1 MSGAGGWSPVR
12 EPRDPRSPDVA
23 GSRRVTNFMRLARV
37 HALSAAGDA
46 MIAVA
51 LADSLFFSV
60 DPDAARSRV
69 LLYLFLTLTP
79 FAVVAPLIG
88 PAVDRAPGGRRLLIV
103 LLNAGRTMTVFFM
116 IGNLDSGLL
125 FPLAFAALVLGKG
138 YAVAKASVVP
148 ATARS
153 ETELVNRNSR
163 LAVLSGVAGLVGGV
177 PAWLIQ
183 RYAGSDWVMGVATA
197 VFLGACVLSLKL
209 PRADVEPGAA
219 RASEDAASEIRGF
232 GIRLAASGTAVLRGV
247 LGFMTFLVAFGLRDD
262 ALWQVYLVGAFAMI
276 GVLSGSAVAAR
287 MRSGGAR
294 GVDPADHAPG
304 PRAGVPA
311 GGLGRRSE
319 GSDRRGA
326 RGGSG
331 GLGGQGGLRL
341 RRAARRA
348 ERRLRPELRT
358 VRDPVPALLGG
369 RFGSGGDPHVTPA
382 GLHPDHPG
390 AGGCGRA
397 APRGGEERPAGPA
410 ATQPAAPPA
419 APPAAESAAARGSQ
433 GGAEDLGR
441 EGRKTSAGRRIP
453 SAAWDRADRRPD
465 RNPRGPS

>member
-197 VFLGACVLSLKL
+197 RV
-209 PRADVEPGAA
+209 PG
-219 RASEDAASEIRGF
+219 
-232 GIRLAASGTAVLRGV
+232 
-247 LGFMTFLVAFGLRDD
+247 GLR
-262 ALWQVYLVGAFAMI
+262 AVPE
-276 GVLSGSAVAAR
+276 VAAR
-287 MRSGGAR
+287 
-294 GVDPADHAPG
+294 
-304 PRAGVPA
+304 
-311 GGLGRRSE
+311 
-319 GSDRRGA
+319 RRGA
-326 RGGSG
+326 RCRPGFRGRRQRDPG
-331 GLGGQGGLRL
+331 VRHPPGRLGHGRAARCPGVHDVPGGLR
-341 RRAARRA
+341 AA
-348 ERRLRPELRT
+348 
-358 VRDPVPALLGG
+358 
-369 RFGSGGDPHVTPA
+369 
-382 GLHPDHPG
+382 
-390 AGGCGRA
+390 
-397 APRGGEERPAGPA
+397 
-410 ATQPAAPPA
+410 
-419 APPAAESAAARGSQ
+419 
-433 GGAEDLGR
+433 
-441 EGRKTSAGRRIP
+441 
-453 SAAWDRADRRPD
+453 
-465 RNPRGPS
+465 

>member
-12 EPRDPRSPDVA
+12 EPRNPRSPDVA
-23 GSRRVTNFMRLARV
+23 GTRRVTNFMRLARV

-60 DPDAARSRV
+60 DPGAARSRV

-88 PAVDRAPGGRRLLIV
+88 PAVDRAPGGRRLLIL

-153 ETELVNRNSR
+153 ESELVNRNSR

-183 RYAGSDWVMGVATA
+183 RYVGSDWVMGVATA
-197 VFLGACVLSLKL
+197 VFLGSCVLSLKL
-209 PRADVEPGAA
+209 PRAEVEPGAP
-219 RASEDAASEIRGF
+219 RASSDEATNEIRGF

-287 MRSGGAR
+287 MRSGAR
-294 GVDPADHAPG
+294 EESI
-304 PRAGVPA
+304 
-311 GGLGRRSE
+311 LQIM
-319 GSDRRGA
+319 
-326 RGGSG
+326 
-331 GLGGQGGLRL
+331 LL
-341 RRAARRA
+341 
-348 ERRLRPELRT
+348 
-358 VRDPVPALLGG
+358 VPALVCLLAVWDGGLKGAIVVALVVGLAASAGKVAFDSVVQRDAPNADYGRSFG
-369 RFGSGGDPHVTPA
+369 RFETRFQLSWVVGSALAVIPMSLRIGFILITVALAAAVVLHLVGAKNVRRGQPPPSLPRHLPRNLPRHLPGRRPGKGPQSPRRDGGSPQPPGSGRPPPSGPES
-382 GLHPDHPG
+382 PG
-390 AGGCGRA
+390 S
-397 APRGGEERPAGPA
+397 P
-410 ATQPAAPPA
+410 
-419 APPAAESAAARGSQ
+419 
-433 GGAEDLGR
+433 
-441 EGRKTSAGRRIP
+441 
-453 SAAWDRADRRPD
+453 
-465 RNPRGPS
+465 

>member
-12 EPRDPRSPDVA
+12 EPRHPRPPALGRS
-23 GSRRVTNFMRLARV
+23 SRVTGFMRLARV

-103 LLNAGRTMTVFFM
+103 LLNAGRTLTAFFM

-125 FPLAFAALVLGKG
+125 FPLAFAVLVLGKG
-138 YAVAKASVVP
+138 YAIAKASVVP

-163 LAVLSGVAGLVGGV
+163 LAVLSGVAGLLGGV

-183 RYAGSDWVMGVATA
+183 RYVGSDWAMGLAA
-197 VFLGACVLSLKL
+197 GVFLGSCALALRL
-209 PRADVEPGAA
+209 PRAEVSRDAA
-219 RASEDAASEIRGF
+219 RDSAAEAAGEIRRF

-247 LGFMTFLVAFGLRDD
+247 LGFMTFLVAFGLRED
-262 ALWQVYLVGAFAMI
+262 AVWQVYLVGAFAMI

-287 MRSGGAR
+287 MSAGAR
-294 GVDPADHAPG
+294 EESILQVML
-304 PRAGVPA
+304 V
-311 GGLGRRSE
+311 
-319 GSDRRGA
+319 
-326 RGGSG
+326 
-331 GLGGQGGLRL
+331 
-341 RRAARRA
+341 
-348 ERRLRPELRT
+348 
-358 VRDPVPALLGG
+358 VPALVSLLAIWDGGLKGAIVVALVVGLAASAGKVAFDSVVQRDAPNADYGRSFG
-369 RFGSGGDPHVTPA
+369 RFETRFQLSWVVGSALAVIPMSLRLGFILITVALAAAVVLHLVGAKNVRRGRPPPSLPRRLPERWHRRPGREDQGPPPSPPPGSGP
-382 GLHPDHPG
+382 GLP
-390 AGGCGRA
+390 
-397 APRGGEERPAGPA
+397 
-410 ATQPAAPPA
+410 
-419 APPAAESAAARGSQ
+419 ESS
-433 GGAEDLGR
+433 
-441 EGRKTSAGRRIP
+441 
-453 SAAWDRADRRPD
+453 
-465 RNPRGPS
+465 

>member
-219 RASEDAASEIRGF
+219 RVSGDAAGEIRGF

-287 MRSGGAR
+287 MRSGAR
-294 GVDPADHAPG
+294 EESILQIMLL
-304 PRAGVPA
+304 VPA
-311 GGLGRRSE
+311 LVCLLAVWDGGLKGAIVVALVVGLAASAGKVAFDSVVQRDAPNADYGRSFGRFETRFQLSWVV
-319 GSDRRGA
+319 GSALAVIPMSLRLGFILITLALAAAVVLHLVGAKNVRRGQPPPSLPRHLPRNLPRSLPRSLPG
-326 RGGSG
+326 RGP
-331 GLGGQGGLRL
+331 
-341 RRAARRA
+341 RRAAGRPRR
-348 ERRLRPELRT
+348 E
-358 VRDPVPALLGG
+358 GG
-369 RFGSGGDPHVTPA
+369 SPQPPGSGRPP
-382 GLHPDHPG
+382 PG
-390 AGGCGRA
+390 
-397 APRGGEERPAGPA
+397 P
-410 ATQPAAPPA
+410 
-419 APPAAESAAARGSQ
+419 ES
-433 GGAEDLGR
+433 
-441 EGRKTSAGRRIP
+441 P
-453 SAAWDRADRRPD
+453 
-465 RNPRGPS
+465 GPS

>member
-12 EPRDPRSPDVA
+12 EPRYPRSPDGA
-23 GSRRVTNFMRLARV
+23 GPRRVTDFMRLARV

-60 DPDAARSRV
+60 DPGAARSRV

-148 ATARS
+148 VTVRS

-183 RYAGSDWVMGVATA
+183 RYAGSDWVMGVATG
-197 VFLGACVLSLKL
+197 VFLASCVLSLRL
-209 PRADVEPGAA
+209 PRAEVDAGAS
-219 RASEDAASEIRGF
+219 RASGDDPTAGIRGF

-247 LGFMTFLVAFGLRDD
+247 LGFMTFLVAFGLRDE

-276 GVLSGSAVAAR
+276 GVLSGAAVATR
-287 MRSGGAR
+287 MRSG
-294 GVDPADHAPG
+294 
-304 PRAGVPA
+304 AGEESILQIMLLVPA
-311 GGLGRRSE
+311 LVSLLAIWDGGLKGAIVVALVVGLAASAGKVAFDSVVQRDAPNADYGRSFGRFETRFQLSWVVGSALAVIPMSLRLGFILITLALAAAVVLHLVGAKNVRRGQPPPSLPRHLPRHLPRNMPRHLPGRRP
-319 GSDRRGA
+319 RK
-326 RGGSG
+326 
-331 GLGGQGGLRL
+331 
-341 RRAARRA
+341 AARR
-348 ERRLRPELRT
+348 
-358 VRDPVPALLGG
+358 
-369 RFGSGGDPHVTPA
+369 
-382 GLHPDHPG
+382 
-390 AGGCGRA
+390 
-397 APRGGEERPAGPA
+397 PR
-410 ATQPAAPPA
+410 
-419 APPAAESAAARGSQ
+419 
-433 GGAEDLGR
+433 R
-441 EGRKTSAGRRIP
+441 EGGSPQPPRSGRP
-453 SAAWDRADRRPD
+453 PPGPESP
-465 RNPRGPS
+465 GPS

>member
-12 EPRDPRSPDVA
+12 EPRYPRPPDA
-23 GSRRVTNFMRLARV
+23 DGPRRVSGFTRLARV

-60 DPDAARSRV
+60 DPGAARSRV

-103 LLNAGRTMTVFFM
+103 LLNGGRTMTVFFM

-163 LAVLSGVAGLVGGV
+163 LAVLSGVAGLAGGI

-183 RYAGSDWVMGVATA
+183 RYAGSDWVMGVATG
-197 VFLGACVLSLKL
+197 VFLGACVVSLRL
-209 PRADVEPGAA
+209 PRADVVAGASRSPADDAA
-219 RASEDAASEIRGF
+219 REIRGF

-247 LGFMTFLVAFGLRDD
+247 LGFMTFLVAFGLRED

-287 MRSGGAR
+287 MRSGAR
-294 GVDPADHAPG
+294 EESI
-304 PRAGVPA
+304 
-311 GGLGRRSE
+311 LQIM
-319 GSDRRGA
+319 
-326 RGGSG
+326 
-331 GLGGQGGLRL
+331 LL
-341 RRAARRA
+341 
-348 ERRLRPELRT
+348 
-358 VRDPVPALLGG
+358 VPALVSLLAIWDGGLKGAIVVALVVGLAASAGKVAFDSVVQRDAPNADYGRSFG
-369 RFGSGGDPHVTPA
+369 RFETRFQLSWVVGSALAVIPMSLRLGFILITLFLAAAVV
-382 GLHPDHPG
+382 LHLVG
-390 AGGCGRA
+390 AKNVRRGQPPPSL
-397 APRGGEERPAGPA
+397 PRRLPERWHRRPARDD
-410 ATQPAAPPA
+410 QRAP
-419 APPAAESAAARGSQ
+419 GS
-433 GGAEDLGR
+433 
-441 EGRKTSAGRRIP
+441 P
-453 SAAWDRADRRPD
+453 SPRSEPD
-465 RNPRGPS
+465 SPEFS